1 MTELEWYL
9 HDRRMVEHYEN
20 EANTALFV
28 MLFMWSLCAVFIIA
42 AVLMA
47 IYTIPYWWVA
57 VIPGGVCLASG
68 LVSLI
73 SYLFAKETV
82 EWIKWRM

>member
-28 MLFMWSLCAVFIIA
+28 MVFMWSLCAVCIIV
-42 AVLMA
+42 AVIMA
-47 IYTIPYWWVA
+47 TYTIPYWWVA

-73 SYLFAKETV
+73 SYLSAKETV

>member
-1 MTELEWYL
+1 MTKLEWYF
-9 HDRRMVEHYEN
+9 HNRRMIEHYED
-20 EANTALFV
+20 EANTALVV

-42 AVLMA
+42 AVIMA
-47 IYTIPYWWVA
+47 TYTIPYWWVA

-73 SYLFAKETV
+73 SYLSAKEMV
-82 EWIKWRM
+82 ECIKWRM